1 MKTITLN
8 NGVKMPILG
17 FGVFQITDL
26 EVCESSIIEAINC
39 GYRLVDTAS
48 SYHNE
53 IAVGKA
59 IKKCDV
65 PREELFI
72 TTKLWVQDVSYE
84 KAKKAFYKSLE
95 KLQLEYLDMYLIHQP
110 YNDIFGAWR
119 AMEELYE
126 EGLIKAIGVCN
137 FSPDRLVDLSINSK
151 IKPAINQIETHPMCQ
166 QIEPHKILKG
176 ENIQHQSWGPFAEGK
191 DGIFEN
197 ELLKNIGKEYNKS
210 IAQVILRWLIQRDI
224 VVIPKSVSKQ
234 RIIEN
239 IDVFD
244 FELTDDDMSKIVTLD
259 KNQSSFFN
267 HNDVAMVKWLCEK
280 KLED

>member
-72 TTKLWVQDVSYE
+72 TTKLWVEDVSYE

-166 QIEPHKILKG
+166 QIEPHKILKE

-197 ELLKNIGKEYNKS
+197 ELLKNIGKKYNKS